1 MPKYPACHDLAS
13 KMRKSYMWILGWRR
27 ADCPEWL
34 TCVKQR
40 KQDDWFYDRFILKL
54 LFIQKHVCVNSVA
67 ACPFCVALFCTFAA
81 KTWQAA
87 NDHHG
92 CTLISTAPRHHVAT
106 RALKIQIKICV
117 WSIHVKDFACNFLA
131 DWVDWW
137 LLATNRKTSNWV
149 NVSSSLFWQN
159 LSLGQVSDVK

>member
-1 MPKYPACHDLAS
+1 
-13 KMRKSYMWILGWRR
+13 LGIQDAKIVHVNSWLKTGRS
-27 ADCPEWL
+27 PEWL
-34 TCVKQR
+34 TCVKQGKKMTGFMTDLFQNCCLFKKAR
-40 KQDDWFYDRFILKL
+40 LCELSRRLSFLRRTFLKT
-54 LFIQKHVCVNSVA
+54 
-67 ACPFCVALFCTFAA
+67 LFCTFAA

-131 DWVDWW
+131 D
-137 LLATNRKTSNWV
+137 
-149 NVSSSLFWQN
+149 
-159 LSLGQVSDVK
+159 

>member
-1 MPKYPACHDLAS
+1 MS
-13 KMRKSYMWILGWRR
+13 WFGI
-27 ADCPEWL
+27 
-34 TCVKQR
+34 
-40 KQDDWFYDRFILKL
+40 QDAKIV
-54 LFIQKHVCVNSVA
+54 HVNSWLKTGRLSGMADMCETKKTRWLVLWPIYFKVVVYSKTRL
-67 ACPFCVALFCTFAA
+67 CKLSRRLSFLRRTFLHICCQ
-81 KTWQAA
+81 TWQAA

-106 RALKIQIKICV
+106 RALKIQINICV